1 MAVAFDN
8 VTMNEAVA
16 QTVEKVQNKSRCM
29 VVTPNAEIAQSCVT
43 DERLRDIISRAGLVL
58 PDGVGVLYASR
69 ILKKPLKQRVP
80 GVEFGENLI
89 SAMRD
94 TGGSVYFLG
103 GKPGVAEQAAHRMQ
117 VKYPGLKVAGYADGY
132 FTDEDEAVR
141 RVREAKPDVLL
152 VCFGSPKQE
161 YFIDNHF
168 DELGATVM
176 AGLGGSIDIYAG
188 VVERAPDLFIRLGLE
203 WLYRLITQPSRF
215 GRMMKL
221 PKYLWQAFKFRMK
234 RES

>member
-203 WLYRLITQPSRF
+203 WFYRLITQPSRF

>member
-1 MAVAFDN
+1 M
-8 VTMNEAVA
+8 
-16 QTVEKVQNKSRCM
+16 
-29 VVTPNAEIAQSCVT
+29 
-43 DERLRDIISRAGLVL
+43 L

>member
-8 VTMNEAVA
+8 VTMDEAVA
-16 QTVEKVQNKSRCM
+16 QTVEKVQSRSRCM

-43 DERLRDIISRAGLVL
+43 NERLRDIVCRAGLVL

-117 VKYPGLKVAGYADGY
+117 VKYPGLKVAGYRDGY
-132 FTDEDEAVR
+132 FTDEAEVVR
-141 RVREAKPDVLL
+141 QVQQAKPDVLL

-161 YFIDNHF
+161 YFIDDHF

-176 AGLGGSIDIYAG
+176 AGLGGSIDVYAG
-188 VVERAPDLFIRLGLE
+188 VVERAPDLFIKLGLE
-203 WLYRLITQPSRF
+203 WFYRLVTQPSRA

-221 PKYLWQAFKFRMK
+221 PKYLWQAFKSRMK
-234 RES
+234 REG